1 MKGIQLTQDG
11 FEPIIK
17 DGSMEIG
24 ITDEQNAQVIILA
37 ERGEFKEHPQLGVG
51 LSQFLKS
58 VGRERELVRAIRIQ
72 LALDGINNPEISFNE
87 GKLQIKLCD
96 K

>member
-1 MKGIQLTQDG
+1 MKGIQLTQDT
-11 FEPIIK
+11 FEPIVK
-17 DGSMEIG
+17 DGSMQIDT
-24 ITDEQNAQVIILA
+24 TDEQNAQIIILA

-72 LALDGINNPEISFNE
+72 LALDGIKNPEISFNE
-87 GKLQIKLCD
+87 GKLQVKL
-96 K
+96 

>member
-1 MKGIQLTQDG
+1 MKGIQLTQDS

-72 LALDGINNPEISFNE
+72 FALDGIKNPEISFNE
-87 GKLQIKLCD
+87 NKLQIKLC
-96 K
+96 